1 MMHNAA
7 LCMVGYHPLVE
18 GQPVRR
24 REFITL
30 VGGAAAGWPL
40 AARAQQ
46 TKVARIGFL
55 GSVSA
60 SSHASR
66 LAAFQ
71 AGLRDLG
78 WLEGTNLFIEYRWAE
93 GNYERLRGL
102 ADELVQLKVDILV
115 THATPAALAAKSA
128 TSTIPIVLT
137 AVGDILGLGLVS
149 SLRLPGGNITGLS
162 FFVPELTAK
171 RLELLKEAVPSLT
184 KAALLLNPD
193 NSLNRLLPQEIEPTA
208 KALNIAL
215 QTFEARRPSEFS
227 QVFTTMIDQKVA
239 ALLLNEDTM
248 FNANSNALAVLAAV
262 NRLPSSGFPEFA
274 RAGGLIAYG
283 VNLSDMDYRAAA
295 FVDKILKGAKPGELP
310 IERPTKFNII
320 INLQTAK
327 ALGITMPPTLLIRA
341 DEVIE

>member
-1 MMHNAA
+1 M
-7 LCMVGYHPLVE
+7 
-18 GQPVRR
+18 RR

-30 VGGAAAGWPL
+30 VGGAATVWPL

-55 GSVSA
+55 GVDSA
-60 SSHASR
+60 SGHAAR
-66 LAAFQ
+66 LAALR

-78 WLEGTNLFIEYRWAE
+78 WVEGTNLLVEYRWAE

-102 ADELVQLKVDILV
+102 ADELVQLKVDVLV
-115 THATPAALAAKSA
+115 THATPGALAAKSA

-137 AVGDILGLGLVS
+137 AVGDILALGLVS
-149 SLRLPGGNITGLS
+149 SLRVPGGNITGLS
-162 FFVPELTAK
+162 TFVPDLTAK

-184 KAALLLNPD
+184 KAALLVNPD
-193 NSLNRLLPQEIEPTA
+193 NPMSQPVPREVEPTA
-208 KALNIAL
+208 KALNITL
-215 QTFEARRPSEFS
+215 QIFEARRPSEFG
-227 QVFTTMIDQKVA
+227 QVFATMIDQKVA

-262 NRLPSSGFPEFA
+262 NRLPSCGFPEFA
-274 RAGGLIAYG
+274 RAGGLIALG
-283 VNLSDMDYRAAA
+283 INFTDMDYRAAT
-295 FVDKILKGAKPGELP
+295 FIDKILKGAKPGELP
-310 IERPTKFNII
+310 IERSTKFNTI

>member
-1 MMHNAA
+1 
-7 LCMVGYHPLVE
+7 
-18 GQPVRR
+18 VRR

-46 TKVARIGFL
+46 AKVARIGFL

-60 SSHASR
+60 SSHAPG
-66 LAAFQ
+66 LAAFR

-102 ADELVQLKVDILV
+102 ADELVQLKVDVLV

-193 NSLNRLLPQEIEPTA
+193 NPLNRVLPQEIEPTA
-208 KALNIAL
+208 KALNIAI

-227 QVFTTMIDQKVA
+227 QVVAAMIDQKVA

-248 FNANSNALAVLAAV
+248 FNANSSALAVLAAV

-283 VNLSDMDYRAAA
+283 VNLPDMDYRAAA

>member
-1 MMHNAA
+1 M
-7 LCMVGYHPLVE
+7 
-18 GQPVRR
+18 RR
-24 REFITL
+24 RTFLEAI
-30 VGGAAAGWPL
+30 GALAAVCPL

-55 GSVSA
+55 GSDSA
-60 SSHASR
+60 SSHAAR
-66 LAAFQ
+66 LAAFR

-78 WLEGTNLFIEYRWAE
+78 WLEGTNLLIEYRWAE

-102 ADELVQLKVDILV
+102 ADELVQLKVDVLV

-149 SLRLPGGNITGLS
+149 SLRVPGGNITGLS
-162 FFVPELTAK
+162 IFTPELTAK

-193 NSLNRLLPQEIEPTA
+193 NPLNRLVPQEIEPTA
-208 KALNIAL
+208 KALNVAL
-215 QTFEARRPSEFS
+215 QIVEARRPSEFG
-227 QVFTTMIDQKVA
+227 QVFATMIDQKVA
-239 ALLLNEDTM
+239 ALLLYEDTM

-262 NRLPSSGFPEFA
+262 NRLPSCGFPEFA

-283 VNLSDMDYRAAA
+283 VNLPDMDYRAAA

-310 IERPTKFNII
+310 IERPSKFNIV

>member
-1 MMHNAA
+1 M
-7 LCMVGYHPLVE
+7 
-18 GQPVRR
+18 
-24 REFITL
+24 
-30 VGGAAAGWPL
+30 AAAWPL

-55 GSVSA
+55 GSDSA
-60 SSHASR
+60 SSHAAR
-66 LAAFQ
+66 LAALR

-78 WLEGTNLFIEYRWAE
+78 WHEGTNLLIEFRWAE

-102 ADELVQLKVDILV
+102 ADELVQLKVDVLV
-115 THATPAALAAKSA
+115 THATPAALAAKST

-137 AVGDILGLGLVS
+137 AVGDILALGLVS
-149 SLRLPGGNITGLS
+149 SLSLPGGNITGLS
-162 FFVPELTAK
+162 IFTPELTAK
-171 RLELLKEAVPSLT
+171 PFELLKEAVPSLT
-184 KAALLLNPD
+184 KAALLLTPD
-193 NSLNRLLPQEIEPTA
+193 NPLNRLVPPEIEPTA

-215 QTFEARRPSEFS
+215 QTFEARRPSEFG
-227 QVFTTMIDQKVA
+227 QVFATMIDQKVA
-239 ALLLNEDTM
+239 ALLLYEDTM

-262 NRLPSSGFPEFA
+262 NRLPSCGFPEFA
-274 RAGGLIAYG
+274 RAGGLIGYG
-283 VNLSDMDYRAAA
+283 INLLDMDYRAAA

>member
-1 MMHNAA
+1 M
-7 LCMVGYHPLVE
+7 
-18 GQPVRR
+18 RR

-46 TKVARIGFL
+46 TNIARIGFL
-55 GSVSA
+55 GLDSA
-60 SSHASR
+60 SSHAAR
-66 LAAFQ
+66 LAALR

-78 WLEGTNLFIEYRWAE
+78 WLEGTNILIEYRWAD
-93 GNYERLRGL
+93 GNYERLPGL
-102 ADELVQLKVDILV
+102 ADELVQLKVEVLV
-115 THATPAALAAKSA
+115 THATPGALAAKSA

-137 AVGDILGLGLVS
+137 AIGDPLALGLVS

-162 FFVPELTAK
+162 IFTPELTAK

-184 KAALLLNPD
+184 KVALLLNPD
-193 NSLNRLLPQEIEPTA
+193 NPLSRFVPQETEPTA
-208 KALNIAL
+208 KALNITL
-215 QTFEARRPSEFS
+215 QIFEARRPSDFG
-227 QVFTTMIDQKVA
+227 QVFATMIDQKAA
-239 ALLLNEDTM
+239 ALLLSEDTM
-248 FNANSNALAVLAAV
+248 MIANSNALAVLAAV
-262 NRLPSSGFPEFA
+262 NRLPSCGFPEFA
-274 RAGGLIAYG
+274 RAGGLIALG
-283 VNLSDMDYRAAA
+283 VNFPDMDYRAAA

-310 IERPTKFNII
+310 IERATKFNII